1 MDTGIRIAII
11 DDHPLFRAGVIHI
24 LSARPDLDVVGQGA
38 SASDA
43 ISVARNES
51 PDLLILDVSIPG
63 GGLDALE
70 SIVAEC
76 PKTKVV
82 MLTVSVDKP
91 DVLKALRLG
100 ARGYVVK
107 GVSGTDLVQA
117 LLIVAQGDRY
127 ISPSLGAMLLSDFD
141 HTKTATRG
149 KAIDDLSHR
158 EGEVLSLVTQGLSNK
173 EIGIRLNL
181 SDKTVKHYMTSV
193 FQKLH
198 VRNRL
203 EAALLVRKPVNVP
216 TNDVSRTAENR
227 SPSGN

>member
-24 LSARPDLDVVGQGA
+24 LSAQPDFDVVGQGS

-43 ISVARNES
+43 LAVARSES

-63 GGLDALE
+63 GGLNALE
-70 SIVAEC
+70 SIVAQC
-76 PKTKVV
+76 PKTKVM

-117 LLIVAQGDRY
+117 LLVVAQGDRY

-158 EGEVLSLVTQGLSNK
+158 EGEVLALVTQGLSNK
-173 EIGIRLNL
+173 EIGGRLNL

-216 TNDVSRTAENR
+216 TNDASRIAENR
-227 SPSGN
+227 SPGGN